1 MDFKQAKIN
10 WQDILKESDS
20 WIIYTFKDWRKL
32 STTDNSEN
40 IDGVHGRNVSPTYAR
55 VRIITLE
62 WISDRIWNPLKDQEQ
77 IEYLQKLFA
86 LQWDLSKLDEK
97 QLYIK
102 DVYDNEW
109 ILNVKIKEPLEV
121 LEWDENFIWSH
132 YKWRVVLESTKEPIY
147 KSLNELL
154 ESSTEWHYWWFKL
167 WFILWK
173 SFNEID
179 NIIECNTTTWNIDT
193 PARIEINVNWEIN
206 KPLMIKDLTK
216 DTFFWLD
223 IDASSWDKIIIDSSN
238 YTVTKNWENILSSR
252 IPGSIWIRIWESTK
266 ILIEDKDGNIPFN
279 DFLINI
285 YFRNSLL

>member
-10 WQDILKESDS
+10 WQDILNNSDS

-32 STTDNSEN
+32 TTTDNSEN

-55 VRIITLE
+55 TRIITLE
-62 WISDRIWNPLKDQEQ
+62 WISDRIWNPLKDQES

-97 QLYIK
+97 ELFIK

-109 ILNVKIKEPLEV
+109 IMNVKIKDPLEV
-121 LEWDENFIWSH
+121 LEWDENFVWSH
-132 YKWRVVLESTKEPIY
+132 YKWRVILESTKEPIY

-154 ESSTEWHYWWFKL
+154 KSSTEWHYWGFKI
-167 WFILWK
+167 WMTLWK

-179 NIIECNTTTWNIDT
+179 NIIECNTTTWNIET

-216 DTFFWLD
+216 KTFFWLN

-238 YTVTKNWENILSSR
+238 YMVTKNWENILSSR
-252 IPGSIWIRIWESTK
+252 IPWSMWIRIWESTK

-285 YFRNSLL
+285 YFHNSLL

>member
-10 WQDILKESDS
+10 WQDILKDGNS

-32 STTDNSEN
+32 TITDNSEN
-40 IDGVHGRNVSPTYAR
+40 IDWVHGRNVSPTYAR
-55 VRIITLE
+55 TRIITLE
-62 WISDRIWNPLKDQEQ
+62 WISDRIWNTLNDQAN
-77 IEYLQKLFA
+77 IEYLQKIFA
-86 LQWDLSKLDEK
+86 LQWDLSKLEEK
-97 QLYIK
+97 ELYIK
-102 DVYDNEW
+102 DIYDNEW
-109 ILNVKIKEPLEV
+109 ILNVKVKEPLEV

-154 ESSTEWHYWWFKL
+154 KSSTEWHYWWFKI
-167 WFILWK
+167 WFQLWK

-179 NIIECNTTTWNIDT
+179 NIIECNTTWNIET
-193 PARIEINVNWEIN
+193 SARIEISVNWEIN
-206 KPLMIKDLTK
+206 KPLMIKNLTK
-216 DTFFWLD
+216 NTFFWLD
-223 IDASSWDKIIIDSSN
+223 IDAVSWDEIVIDSSN

-252 IPGSIWIRIWESTK
+252 IPWSMWIKITDSTK
-266 ILIEDKDGNIPFN
+266 LLIEDKDWNIPFN